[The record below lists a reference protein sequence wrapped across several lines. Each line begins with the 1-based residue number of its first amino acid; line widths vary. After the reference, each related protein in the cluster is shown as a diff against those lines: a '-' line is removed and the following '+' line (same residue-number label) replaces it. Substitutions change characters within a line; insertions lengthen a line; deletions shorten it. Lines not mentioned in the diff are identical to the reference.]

1 MYNCTEKKTGMKCA
15 VKVMDLEELS
25 DDEFAKIALESTI
38 CDVSLSCSACNSRSP
53 WFALFL
59 HRSLARLMLALSN
72 GTTPI
77 YSMTSPDYIISPPPV
92 SYIHAHHNHHSSPPP
107 SPSLPLAVL
116 LLFFGCTLA
125 DDWWPADLQ
134 DDRLLQRKDETLPCL

>member
-1 MYNCTEKKTGMKCA
+1 MLPVSVVYNCTEKKTGMKCA

-59 HRSLARLMLALSN
+59 ASFSCPPYVGVVERNNPNLFYDLA
-72 GTTPI
+72 
-77 YSMTSPDYIISPPPV
+77 
-92 SYIHAHHNHHSSPPP
+92 
-107 SPSLPLAVL
+107 
-116 LLFFGCTLA
+116 
-125 DDWWPADLQ
+125 
-134 DDRLLQRKDETLPCL
+134 